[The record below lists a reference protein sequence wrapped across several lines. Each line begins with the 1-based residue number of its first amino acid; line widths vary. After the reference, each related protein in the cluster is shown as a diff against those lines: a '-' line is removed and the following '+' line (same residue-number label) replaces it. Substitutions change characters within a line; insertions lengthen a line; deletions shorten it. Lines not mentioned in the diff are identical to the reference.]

1 MNDGYW
7 KGVVPA
13 IITPLKEHGNRVDL
27 EALAVYCNFFASKGV
42 HGVFCGGTTG
52 EGPLL
57 SLEERKMIAQTA
69 VTQLKG
75 RLRVIVHTG
84 AITTRQTI
92 ELTQHASEIG
102 ADAAGVV
109 LPYYY
114 RYSDELLFSY
124 FREIADSAP
133 GFPIFIYNIPQCTVN
148 NMSLELFG
156 KILQEIDSIVGIKN
170 SNPDFLQTLGFIKLS
185 GGRCSVFMGCDNLIL
200 AGLSVGASGFVSGN
214 ASAYPEPFVRIF
226 EAFERGDIEE
236 MRVQQ
241 EHIDR
246 LVRVLAHGR
255 DIASFKKA
263 LNFRGIHAGS
273 VRCPDQDL
281 SEAESETL
289 RKGLEEL
296 GLL

>member
-1 MNDGYW
+1 MNNGYW

-13 IITPLKEHGNRVDL
+13 IVTPLKEQGERVDL
-27 EALAVYCNFFASKGV
+27 EALAVYCDFFASKGV

-57 SLEERKMIAQTA
+57 SLEERKMVAQTA
-69 VTQLKG
+69 VTRLKG

-92 ELTQHASEIG
+92 ELTQHASSIG

-114 RYSDELLFSY
+114 SYNDELLFSY
-124 FREIADSAP
+124 FREIADAAP

-148 NMSLELFG
+148 NMSLELYG
-156 KILQEIDSIVGIKN
+156 KILDEIDSIVGIKN
-170 SNPDFLQTLGFIKLS
+170 SNPDFLQTLGLIQLS
-185 GGRCSVFMGCDNLIL
+185 KGRCSVFMGCDSLLL
-200 AGLSVGASGFVSGN
+200 AGLSVGVNGFVSGN
-214 ASAYPEPFVRIF
+214 ASAFPEPFVGIF
-226 EAFERGDIEE
+226 EAFERGDFEE

-241 EHIDR
+241 KRIDR
-246 LVRVLAHGR
+246 LIRVLAHGR

-263 LNFRGIHAGS
+263 LSFRGISAGS
-273 VRCPDQDL
+273 VRRPDRDL
-281 SEAESETL
+281 SDAEGATL
-289 RKGLEEL
+289 RKELEQL
-296 GLL
+296 GFL